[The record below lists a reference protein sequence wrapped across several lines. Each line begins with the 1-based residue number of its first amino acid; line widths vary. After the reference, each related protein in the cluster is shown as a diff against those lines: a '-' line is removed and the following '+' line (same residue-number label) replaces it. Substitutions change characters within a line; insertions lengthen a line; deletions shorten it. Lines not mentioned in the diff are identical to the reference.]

1 MSCGFALYMSS
12 GFVQG
17 VICTSVS
24 HCHHCR
30 GTVLKGEERAALVVK
45 EPSPGLGRVL
55 NVGDGER
62 QVSHVEQEMVID
74 EGQGLEECFGVN
86 KLDCC
91 CCC

>member
-1 MSCGFALYMSS
+1 MSYGFALYMSS

-17 VICTSVS
+17 VICISVS
-24 HCHHCR
+24 HCHHCL
-30 GTVLKGEERAALVVK
+30 GIILKEEKRAAFVVK

-55 NVGDGER
+55 NVGDRER
-62 QVSHVEQEMVID
+62 QASLVEQVMVIG

-86 KLDCC
+86 ELDCC